1 MDNDRIITFWTEGET
16 MKTQNERDL
25 IELTLRY
32 YEMIDENKSNQ
43 ELFDVDDG
51 IAEAAGRVKAEREKH
66 KTDARENLKAFERS
80 FTTDQG
86 IAL

>member
-1 MDNDRIITFWTEGET
+1 
-16 MKTQNERDL
+16 
-25 IELTLRY
+25 
-32 YEMIDENKSNQ
+32 MIDENKSNQ

-66 KTDARENLKAFERS
+66 TLNARDNAKAFERS